1 MLKLMKI
8 IMVIKGKKI
17 QIKVFDIAVIFIFI
31 FVVVSLFF
39 VLFRKQSKI
48 NIVIT
53 VNEESLAY
61 QTGGVP
67 NWYAQFLHVGMKKVD
82 VFGRSIAEIKGIRS
96 YHLSNQKS
104 VVHLMITLNA
114 VYSLS
119 NRIYTYDGKNVLVG
133 STIEIPFDNLLVKG
147 LIIDTD
153 DLNKTKLKKILAKAQ
168 IRELDTTFPQTEGV
182 PSYIAESIQQG
193 DIMKDSLGNP
203 VIKIVKKTVEDAKMT
218 VVTSN
223 GDVILQKHPMRKDVF
238 LDLEIWGEKIDDRY
252 YLFGD
257 INFPILVN
265 NSIIFLN
272 NNNGTAQGLPFYVRD
287 SLIWLTVTKIDDI
300 Q

>member
-1 MLKLMKI
+1 
-8 IMVIKGKKI
+8 MVIKGKKI

>member
-1 MLKLMKI
+1 MKI